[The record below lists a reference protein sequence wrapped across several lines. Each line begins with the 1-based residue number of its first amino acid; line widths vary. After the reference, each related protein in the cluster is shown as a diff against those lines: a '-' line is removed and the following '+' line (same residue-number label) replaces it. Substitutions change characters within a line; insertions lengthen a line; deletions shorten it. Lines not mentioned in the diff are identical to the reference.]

1 MNYQRV
7 FLQILLSLGFITN
20 FVWAEAV
27 EGPFIKKR
35 IELNKYTDRADV
47 VMVASIGRS
56 GSSVLYHTLLA
67 CADGYTVLKTH
78 ILPPDPTFKGKII
91 FIFSK
96 PDTSIE
102 SALYQSLTDRGFIID
117 HFNNMELSD
126 RGWLAQVHGGD
137 EQTIS
142 NNLLCYDALGYGRQM
157 NQWLVLKT
165 VKADHPVDAQIMAI
179 KYEDLW
185 DPATIQGVMDFL
197 GVESLPLPL
206 QKDRRYK
213 DRADHPAQ
221 RMFIERH
228 NRGTDSD
235 PIYQAYDEPRK
246 LWAQAPAFQFLNLT
260 DAR

>member
-1 MNYQRV
+1 MNYHRV
-7 FLQILLSLGFITN
+7 FLKILFTLGLIKN

-27 EGPFIKKR
+27 QGPFIKKR
-35 IELNKYTDRADV
+35 IELNKYTDRGDV

-56 GSSVLYHTLLA
+56 GSSMLYQTLVA
-67 CADGYTVLKTH
+67 SADGYTVLKTH

-102 SALYQSLTDRGFIID
+102 SALYQSLTSQEFIID

-137 EQTIS
+137 KQTIS

-165 VKADHPVDAQIMAI
+165 VEANRPVDAQIMAI

-185 DPATIQGVMDFL
+185 DPATIQGVIEFL
-197 GVESLPLPL
+197 GLESLPLPL
-206 QKDRRYK
+206 QKARRYK
-213 DRADHPAQ
+213 DRANHPLQ
-221 RMFIERH
+221 RMFIEHH
-228 NRGTDSD
+228 NIGTDSD

-246 LWAQAPAFQFLNLT
+246 LWEQAPAFQFLNLR